1 MAKPTMS
8 AISASGSEARPLSG
22 FLRRLCA
29 ALAYSPLLRRGRQKW
44 EENQK
49 NVHLPLAKWDKLW
62 TGAYLI
68 LSDFS
73 QGAFP
78 PTFNDQQ
85 QAYLNEINTRISR
98 PGLSVEEFDRNQMA
112 KPFWPNPSLEM
123 YLGGFLRM
131 VRAFDAVNLRP
142 PAKLLELGG
151 GAGWT
156 AEFLVQLGYDVIS
169 TTISPDDVALGAKRV
184 EALRVKGVSSRLDF
198 VVAPM
203 ETVATHVSPHAPFDG
218 VFVFEALH
226 HAFDWRA
233 AISSAC
239 SCLKP
244 GGWLLLCNE
253 PNVLHTAIA
262 YRIARLTT
270 THEIGFH
277 KPTLI
282 RHLKST
288 GFRKVISLG
297 KRPHF
302 FVHPHWLVA
311 QKE

>member
-1 MAKPTMS
+1 MDKS
-8 AISASGSEARPLSG
+8 ARGIAVSGSEARPLSG
-22 FLRRLCA
+22 LLRRLCG
-29 ALAYSPLLRRGRQKW
+29 ALAYSPLLRRGRRLW

-49 NVHLPLAKWDKLW
+49 NVNLPLAKWDKLG

-85 QAYLNEINTRISR
+85 EAYLNEINTRTSR
-98 PGLSVEEFDRNQMA
+98 PGLSVEVFDRSQMT
-112 KPFWPNPSLEM
+112 KPFWPNPALAM
-123 YLGGFLRM
+123 YLGGFLRI
-131 VRAFDAVNLRP
+131 VRAFEAINLCP

-151 GAGWT
+151 GSGWT
-156 AEFLVQLGYDVIS
+156 AEFLVQLGYDVVS
-169 TTISPDDVALGAKRV
+169 TTISPHDVALGAKRA
-184 EALRVKGVSSRLDF
+184 EALRVKGISSLLDF

-203 ETVATHVSPHAPFDG
+203 ESVAAHVSTHVPFDA

-239 SCLKP
+239 SSLKP

-253 PNVLHTAIA
+253 PNVMHTAIA
-262 YRIARLTT
+262 YRVARLTT

-282 RHLKST
+282 RHLKDT
-288 GFRKVISLG
+288 GFQKVISLG
-297 KRPHF
+297 KCPHF
-302 FVHPHWLVA
+302 FVHPHWLLA
-311 QKE
+311 QKG